1 MAVRVAL
8 DDEGSALRAREIAKE
23 LRIIA
28 HGVERNRQLADH
40 EAVHSRRHAAGLAE
54 ERGMDRFDEHM
65 RWLIAAPIYV
75 FAYAVAAL
83 VFWQMARRRGMATDE
98 TACVMAAGLIGGL
111 VGANLVQMLLTGLPG
126 KSIEGGIAGGWL
138 AVIWMKRRLGL
149 TRPTGDLF
157 ALAIPAGETIG
168 RIACFVGGCCYGKA
182 ATLAWAIHDH
192 GAWRHPAQLYL
203 SLAAG
208 ISFVVLLAI
217 ERWRILPENGL
228 LYLGGLLFCIDRFA
242 VEFFR
247 DVPAAAIVTPA
258 QMACVSGA
266 IFFAW
271 KLHRLV
277 ETPVRTFAIAART
290 PN

>member
-1 MAVRVAL
+1 
-8 DDEGSALRAREIAKE
+8 
-23 LRIIA
+23 
-28 HGVERNRQLADH
+28 
-40 EAVHSRRHAAGLAE
+40 
-54 ERGMDRFDEHM
+54 MDRLDEHV

-75 FAYAVAAL
+75 FAYAAAAL
-83 VFWQMARRRGMATDE
+83 VFWQVARRRGMASDE

-111 VGANLVQMLLTGLPG
+111 VGANLVQLLVTGVPG

-138 AVIWMKRRLGL
+138 AVLWMKRRLGI

-168 RIACFVGGCCYGKA
+168 RIACFVGGCCFGKT
-182 ATLAWAIHDH
+182 ATLAWAVHDH

-217 ERWRILPENGL
+217 ERRRVLPENGL
-228 LYLGGLLFCIDRFA
+228 FYLGGLLFCIDRFT

-247 DVPAAAIVTPA
+247 AVPATGNVTLA
-258 QMACVSGA
+258 QMACIAGA

-271 KLHRLV
+271 KLRGLV
-277 ETPVRTFAIAART
+277 AAPACALAIAAST